1 MLHRVLATG
10 KRRTMSY
17 RRTLAATALA
27 VLATAAELAGATDV
41 AMCTDEGRVMLE
53 LADADAPKHVENF
66 LRYVDMA
73 YYSGTV
79 FHRAIPSFVVQAG
92 GVDRELRAR
101 PTLPSVE
108 NESANGL
115 RNVRGAVAAAR
126 GPDPNSANSQF
137 FINLA
142 DNPSLDAGAEP
153 GYTVFGRVTE
163 GIEVLD
169 AISRLP
175 TGAKGPFKSDVPEPL
190 VAIRSIARLDSAALA
205 SLPEEGR
212 DAALKERITTAAAS
226 GDNAAAL
233 EAVALYRAA
242 CAPADPEIAMIE
254 AKAALELGDRRRAM
268 FVLEDYFAT
277 ASDSDAAYA
286 DAVALYRAAVPE
298 SQQSPAAQLVEGCA
312 PPELP
317 AVPDGATATLEEMV
331 SGQTAVKAFVG
342 AGEIY
347 LACLAKIIDD
357 EERSAKDRNVAIS
370 EHNRMVTAMEQS
382 AASFNSQIKAFKAR
396 PR

>member
-1 MLHRVLATG
+1 
-10 KRRTMSY
+10 MSY
-17 RRTLAATALA
+17 RRTLPAAALA
-27 VLATAAELAGATDV
+27 ILASTAGAAAGATEI
-41 AMCTDEGRVMLE
+41 AMCTDEGRVTLE
-53 LADADAPKHVENF
+53 LADTEAPKHVENF

-92 GVDRELRAR
+92 GVDRELRAK
-101 PTLPSVE
+101 PTLPPVE

-126 GPDPNSANSQF
+126 GPDPNSANAQF
-137 FINLA
+137 FVNLA

-153 GYTVFGRVTE
+153 GYTVFGRVTQ
-163 GIEVLD
+163 GMEVLD

-212 DAALKERITTAAAS
+212 DAALKERVTAAAAA

-254 AKAALELGDRRRAM
+254 AKAALEQGDRRRAV

-298 SQQSPAAQLVEGCA
+298 NQQSAAQLVDDCA
-312 PPELP
+312 PPALP

-331 SGQTAVKAFVG
+331 SGQAAVKAFVG

-347 LACLAKIIDD
+347 LACLARIIDD
-357 EERSAKDRNVAIS
+357 EERSPKDRNVAIS

-382 AASFNSQIKAFKAR
+382 AASFNAQIKAFKAR